1 MFKIMRK
8 KDKEADSVKL
18 EKIKKVLFPP
28 PKIVEKDG
36 AKIHVDYSPDWNLEG
51 ALADLTNGDNDEI
64 VHSTIRNVITQLGV
78 ARRILEAE
86 SELDADV
93 QYFVVDNT
101 LDTVGVEDRVEAAD
115 EPL

>member
-8 KDKEADSVKL
+8 KDKGKEAAKL
-18 EKIKKVLFPP
+18 EKLKEILFPP
-28 PKIVEKDG
+28 PKIVEKNG
-36 AKIHVDYSPDWNLEG
+36 AKIHVDFSPDWNLEG
-51 ALADLTNGDNDEI
+51 ALADLVNGDNDEI
-64 VHSTIRNVITQLGV
+64 VHNTIRKVITQLIE
-78 ARRILEAE
+78 ARKLLDAD

-101 LDTVGVEDRVEAAD
+101 LDSVKIEDRVEARE